1 MTRSRNSLNGPPDT
15 QTVPC
20 QPNCPPDVDCRK
32 VAIDLHQVTRGP
44 EYQLNANI
52 TKPDSTDISSVILV
66 VANNNSVLSRANYQ
80 EWPLDESYNKTKE
93 TTNLLKTLTKDNELN
108 LKCKGCT
115 LSNDACSCSLDAISY
130 ENIFLIFVLLQSKAR
145 ETVVG
150 LCDSLTN
157 ILKIRL

>member
-1 MTRSRNSLNGPPDT
+1 M
-15 QTVPC
+15 
-20 QPNCPPDVDCRK
+20 DCRK

-52 TKPDSTDISSVILV
+52 TKPDSTDISSVILVSPTYFLCVQILIVSYFLKV

-115 LSNDACSCSLDAISY
+115 LSNNACSCSLDAISY

-150 LCDSLTN
+150 LCDSLAN